1 MHTCKGAFSFC
12 IQEQGKL
19 LNVFEC
25 DKYHAK
31 PNEFLTSPSKKI
43 NQAELF
49 SPICIFF
56 QGNSIRSR
64 KSIRSAVKSSE
75 IILKDGDSQLF
86 APFYARDADG
96 RLNSRF
102 PSWKMSP
109 QGSIALNI
117 GTLLKPSKRETGNNQ
132 EFEADQRLFIDF
144 TPLIALLSNVP
155 LMINVSLHF
164 QECLNTKFL
173 SGSKKEATF
182 TRQYT
187 SNYDY

>member
-1 MHTCKGAFSFC
+1 MQENLSFLC
-12 IQEQGKL
+12 FGSREP
-19 LNVFEC
+19 LNLFEC

-75 IILKDGDSQLF
+75 IILKDDDSQLF
-86 APFYARDADG
+86 APFYDRDADG

-109 QGSIALNI
+109 QGSIAVYWHTSETI
-117 GTLLKPSKRETGNNQ
+117 KTGNWEQ
-132 EFEADQRLFIDF
+132 PRIRGWLMAIYWLYTTDCSFEQY
-144 TPLIALLSNVP
+144 LS
-155 LMINVSLHF
+155 
-164 QECLNTKFL
+164 
-173 SGSKKEATF
+173 
-182 TRQYT
+182 
-187 SNYDY
+187 